1 MFPLP
6 TPFLITSLK
15 YLLHFLSTFTPN
27 LLHSK
32 NLLRYFAVFCDTF
45 SLKKN
50 VCKPWFQANFSIFS
64 SALFCCQRWGIN
76 IIIPHRWTEIISLD
90 KSFFRAYNSVNWS
103 RTQALTGRSTVKRK
117 IQKAAGWWEAHRN
130 LNSNTSPS
138 FTPNLFLIFDN
149 LAIVGCDV
157 VAHVNRAGV
166 LSDTHEGK
174 QCELLMN

>member
-1 MFPLP
+1 MLPLP

-90 KSFFRAYNSVNWS
+90 KSFFFMLIIALIEAEHRLWREEVQLSGRYRKLPADERRIGILIRIHPRAS
-103 RTQALTGRSTVKRK
+103 
-117 IQKAAGWWEAHRN
+117 HRIC
-130 LNSNTSPS
+130 
-138 FTPNLFLIFDN
+138 FWLFDIL
-149 LAIVGCDV
+149 
-157 VAHVNRAGV
+157 
-166 LSDTHEGK
+166 
-174 QCELLMN
+174 Q